1 MLENKLI
8 LRVLSFIPCKSVF
21 RSAIIR
27 FYGSWK
33 RFMARLKM
41 KDEKSVRQGIREVEQ
56 KFLSELKEIK
66 AEIKKLRQGYE
77 TALTKRRLAALK
89 KPK

>member
-1 MLENKLI
+1 
-8 LRVLSFIPCKSVF
+8 
-21 RSAIIR
+21 
-27 FYGSWK
+27 
-33 RFMARLKM
+33 MARLKM